1 MWQAWVDTSPRRAIS
16 SGMPEIRRI
25 SPWWLALASMA
36 GIGVGAAGATAAR
49 PAPASCQPPAKAA
62 AATCPVHWGKD
73 GVEVDNRE
81 AAERVRSALVD
92 GVLGPWTQAGRAPT
106 PAEFA
111 QRMQLPQADADRLLD
126 QMQAC
131 GELVG
136 SGILRVPESEL
147 IAVAWPLANVP
158 TGITVTTQGGKPA
171 FARCAID
178 ALGVSQMLHKQTV
191 VEAETRDS
199 GARLRV
205 VVDGDKVT
213 SAEPPGVVVVK
224 GKGCDNMSFYSS
236 KQAAETWQKAHG
248 GEGELLTLAEAV
260 QRGAKIFGRFATGL

>member
-1 MWQAWVDTSPRRAIS
+1 MGEPR
-16 SGMPEIRRI
+16 RRI
-25 SPWWLALASMA
+25 SVWWAAALSVA
-36 GIGVGAAGATAAR
+36 GIALGAAGVIVGR
-49 PAPASCQPPAKAA
+49 PAAASSCEPQAKPAGAK
-62 AATCPVHWGKD
+62 CPVHWGKE
-73 GVEVDNRE
+73 GVEVDNRDD
-81 AAERVRSALVD
+81 AERLHRALLD
-92 GVLGPWTQAGRAPT
+92 GVLEPWTQAGRAPT

-111 QRMQLPQADADRLLD
+111 QRMKLPQAEADRLLD

-158 TGITVTTQGGKPA
+158 TGITVTVEGGKPA

-178 ALGVSQMLHKQTV
+178 ALGVSQMLRRQAV
-191 VEAETRDS
+191 VEAESRDN

-213 SAEPPGVVVVK
+213 SAEPAGVVVVK
-224 GKGCDNMSFYSS
+224 GKGCDNMSFFSS
-236 KQAAETWQKAHG
+236 KQAAEAWQKAHD
-248 GEGELLTLAEAV
+248 GEGELLLLADAV
-260 QRGAKIFGRFATGL
+260 QRGAKIFGRLATAL